1 MIDWKKTNRT
11 LGTQGTMTENLMFSH
26 QGLGGEEK
34 EDRAEI
40 VMKNFPNLATAINL
54 YTLRN

>member
-11 LGTQGTMTENLMFSH
+11 LGTQGNMTEDLIFSH
-26 QGLGGEEK
+26 QSLGGEEK